1 MYGVLLVCY
10 WTLAISDDQF
20 AHAGTH
26 CNPVLQDNRPLS
38 QAPIKIR
45 KAHSVTGN
53 NFCVSEA
60 PAQELPKS
68 ATTTQTDPSEAPDT
82 AADKPSSHLVGLVTS
97 AAKAAAG
104 AQKQRCSEYDCSHSC
119 SARRASASRP
129 HDDHEQ

>member
-1 MYGVLLVCY
+1 MCSYKQCMAARLLVCY
-10 WTLAISDDQF
+10 WTLAISDDKF

-45 KAHSVTGN
+45 KAHSATGN

-68 ATTTQTDPSEAPDT
+68 ATTQTDPSEAPDT

-97 AAKAAAG
+97 AANTLG
-104 AQKQRCSEYDCSHSC
+104 AQEQRCREYDYSHSC
-119 SARRASASRP
+119 SARRAS
-129 HDDHEQ
+129 